1 MRLKRVRIFG
11 FKTFADRTEFSLE
24 GGIIA
29 VVGPNGCGKSNLVDA
44 ILWGLG
50 EGSARQLRAHT
61 SQDVIFSGSARRKAV
76 GFTEV
81 VLLFD
86 NEDGALPIDSPEVS
100 ITRRLTRAG
109 ESEYAINRKS
119 CRLRDVHEL
128 LADSGLGRAGYSIV
142 GQKEIDQAL
151 AASAEDRRAWVDEAA
166 GVQRYRARKIE
177 SQRRLASAGVHL
189 QRVADIVGELEAQRE
204 PLREEAEVA
213 ARYKSAQT
221 SLRAVESGLLI
232 QEVVKAV
239 TEMEELQKRIDDSVR
254 LGRDESQRAETLEFE
269 IRRNA
274 EKILGLDREAD
285 VARKALQDSISALE
299 RAQSEVRLGEERL
312 RSLDELES
320 SLTTPQSDDPS
331 RIETAG
337 AELAA
342 VQIEAASERDAL
354 EKLRLESAGAG
365 QRSKTLAAELREV
378 ETRLNQ
384 ARAVHAEKLKREA
397 EKAHRSERAKDAK
410 RELSGIANAVPE
422 LKEALDAAKLSAETV
437 NAEIKESRDRVTQL
451 EKDRTGLRQQEEQD
465 AQVIRRWLSERSA
478 LEGRQRGIE
487 ATIETHE
494 GLNQGARAVME
505 AKQRNVLSGN
515 YLPVGEAIDVPQDLA
530 LAIET
535 ALGGSVNDLIV
546 EREADAKAAIA
557 WLKEHRLGRCT
568 FQPIPLMR
576 TYDTSTGL
584 RRLLGEKG
592 VIGRASELV
601 ECEKL
606 NRPVIDSLLGRIVIV
621 EDLDVSLRLAK
632 TSGWN
637 RMVTLDGEVVHSSGA
652 VTGGHQAKQGY
663 GLVQRKA
670 DLNKLE
676 TDIVALNKKIA
687 EAETRSKNFAKSK
700 VGIESALKE
709 LLELVASKR
718 DLADEANSYFQS
730 LNDEWTSTVR
740 SQQRIEA
747 ELVKLSTLSE
757 DELPDVDF
765 HKIEAER
772 DTVLKQLAA
781 GSADAE
787 QAEVRLREMD
797 QRVAQSEAR
806 LKSAERRLQA
816 AEEDERHR
824 EKRLAHIGPERD
836 RISGEIKAQT
846 AKATLSASE
855 KGATETRLTDLQ
867 TQRMVAQ
874 EHSNQQAEE
883 ARKARDNAAAVG
895 DATHQAELSRARADA
910 KRAAAGQRLFEEYG
924 VSEDEA
930 LEQGD
935 GIEVPADAP
944 GLVARLRKELKAMG
958 DVNLGAIEAFDRLTQ
973 RSDEL
978 EGQRAD
984 ILEGIEQVE
993 ASISELDK
1001 LTRERFV
1008 NTFQQVQSAF
1018 SEIFAKLFGGGE
1030 GSIFLTDPASILDTG
1045 IEIAVTL
1052 PGKKRQ
1058 RLELLSGG
1066 ERALCASAFLFSLL
1080 QVKPSPL
1087 VILDEVDAPLDGRNV
1102 ERFAALLQEF
1112 TANTQF
1118 IVITHNPTTIESAP
1132 VWLGVTMQEP
1142 GVSTLVPARLP
1153 EKAVAG
1159 PENGYAVVEQPA
1171 TEGLT
1176 AG

>member
-61 SQDVIFSGSARRKAV
+61 SQDVIFSGSAHRKPV

-100 ITRRLTRAG
+100 ITRRLTRSG
-109 ESEYAINRKS
+109 DSEYAINRKS

-177 SQRRLASAGVHL
+177 SQRRLASASTHL

-232 QEVVKAV
+232 KEVVTAI
-239 TEMEELQKRIDDSVR
+239 TEMEALQKRIDDSVK
-254 LGRDESQRAETLEFE
+254 LGLDENIRAETLESE
-269 IRRNA
+269 VRRCS
-274 EKILGLDREAD
+274 EKIINLDREAD
-285 VARKALQDSISALE
+285 GIRKALQDSISALE

-312 RSLDELES
+312 RSLDELEA
-320 SLTTPQSDDPS
+320 SLTTPTSDDPS
-331 RIETAG
+331 RIETAS
-337 AELAA
+337 ADLAA
-342 VQIEAASERDAL
+342 VRMEATAEREAL
-354 EKLRLESAGAG
+354 EKLRIESAGAG
-365 QRSKTLAAELREV
+365 IKSKALAGELKEV
-378 ETRLNQ
+378 ENRLAE
-384 ARAVHAEKLKREA
+384 ARAIHAEKLKREA
-397 EKAHRSERAKDAK
+397 DKAHRNERAKDAK
-410 RELSGIANAVPE
+410 RELAGITKSVPE
-422 LKEALDAAKLSAETV
+422 LQEALEAAKEAATSV
-437 NAEIKESRDRVTQL
+437 NAEIKDSRDRVKQL
-451 EKDRTGLRQQEEQD
+451 ETDLTGLRQQEEQD

-487 ATIETHE
+487 ATIEAHE

-505 AKQRNVLSGN
+505 AKQRGVLSGN

-576 TYDTSTGL
+576 TYDTHSDL

-592 VIGRASELV
+592 VVGRASELV
-601 ECEKL
+601 ECNKQD
-606 NRPVIDSLLGRIVIV
+606 RPVIDSLLGRIVIV

-632 TSGWN
+632 TSGWS
-637 RMVTLDGEVVHSSGA
+637 RMVTMDGEVVHSSGA

-676 TDIVALNKKIA
+676 ADILSLSKKIT

-700 VGIESALKE
+700 AGIETALKE
-709 LLELVASKR
+709 LNDLLSSKR
-718 DLADEANSYFQS
+718 EQAEEANSYFQS

-747 ELVKLSTLSE
+747 ELTKLATVPE

-772 DTVLKQLAA
+772 DAVLKKLAA

-787 QAEVRLREMD
+787 QAEARLREMD

-806 LKSAERRLQA
+806 LKAAERRLQA

-824 EKRLAHIGPERD
+824 EKRLAHIGPERE
-836 RISGEIKAQT
+836 RIAGDIKHQQSRATT
-846 AKATLSASE
+846 AAEEKAAAEAKLHQLQ
-855 KGATETRLTDLQ
+855 GQRTELQ
-867 TQRMVAQ
+867 
-874 EHSNQQAEE
+874 EQANAKSDE

-910 KRAAAGQRLFEEYG
+910 KRAAAGQRLYEEYG
-924 VSEDEA
+924 VTEDDA
-930 LEQGD
+930 LEQGE
-935 GIEVPADAP
+935 GIEVPSDAP
-944 GLVARLRKELKAMG
+944 GLVARLRRELKSMG

-973 RSDEL
+973 RFDEL

-984 ILEGIEQVE
+984 ILEGIEQVN

-1008 NTFQQVQSAF
+1008 NTFKEVQLAF
-1018 SEIFAKLFGGGE
+1018 AEIFTKLFGGGE

-1045 IEIAVTL
+1045 IEIEVTL

-1112 TANTQF
+1112 TKSTQF

-1153 EKAVAG
+1153 EKAVTNTTHALTG
-1159 PENGYAVVEQPA
+1159 QAESQDLVNG
-1171 TEGLT
+1171 
-1176 AG
+1176 